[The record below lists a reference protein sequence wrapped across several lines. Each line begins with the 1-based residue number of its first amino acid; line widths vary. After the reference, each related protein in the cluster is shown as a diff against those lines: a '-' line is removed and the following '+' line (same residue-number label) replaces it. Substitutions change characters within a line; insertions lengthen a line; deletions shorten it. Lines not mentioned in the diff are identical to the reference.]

1 MKTSSAKAKG
11 RNLQNHVAECIRT
24 KFANHDPACV
34 RPAIMGENGVDIHL
48 YGAIKTLF
56 PFSIECK
63 NQEALN
69 IWASWKQAVINTEKG
84 TKTALI
90 IKRNHQIPLIV
101 LDFNEFLFDI
111 LPSNN
116 NDNT

>member
-11 RNLQNHVAECIRT
+11 RNLQNYVADAIRV
-24 KFANHDPACV
+24 KFPEFGMEHV
-34 RPAIMGENGVDIHL
+34 RPAIMGESGVDIHL
-48 YGAIKTLF
+48 YGDLQTLF

-69 IWASWKQAVINTEKG
+69 IWAAWKQSETNTMNG
-84 TKTALI
+84 THTALV
-90 IKRNHQIPLIV
+90 IKRNRIKPLIV
-101 LDFNEFLFDI
+101 LDFDDFI
-111 LPSNN
+111 SNIYRVKN